1 MTKKFLVELT
11 MFRHCKPEY
20 LLELE
25 ESDDIEK
32 VKVVK
37 VLDNGGKKMLEM
49 KRNKEFEIKIKAG
62 TNVEMT
68 NEEFLKE
75 ICESLGAAE
84 LLMNSHSKVRFHME
98 QLDNDL
104 KIVKKWT
111 PEKTEELV
119 EKLENLGRK

>member
-1 MTKKFLVELT
+1 MPKKFLIELT

-32 VKVVK
+32 IRVVK

-49 KRNKEFEIKIKAG
+49 KRKKKFQIEIEAG
-62 TNVEMT
+62 TNAEMT

-84 LLMNSHSKVRFHME
+84 LMMNSHSKVRFHME

-111 PEKTEELV
+111 PEKTKELV
-119 EKLENLGRK
+119 EKIKNLGR